1 MDRVVNEYFDSG
13 EDTSR
18 EATGTADRDGSWDQ
32 SAFDRKEARF
42 ELRQKRQADRER
54 QQRRGEFVDRYTTGE
69 PSEGITTEEALEH
82 LQELRDE
89 LSPAEFRDAMQKTL
103 DHLPAD
109 QRDEVNALIRHM
121 QGAHGAE
128 AGAAATGAGAT
139 AEAGAMRPAPLAGLL
154 GGLVGDSSASGAGAR
169 GFDIGDILNDLRSG
183 GLNAPATGSGGKAT
197 EADFAAL
204 MNSPLARAVLGGVA
218 AYAMQTAAKPGDDE
232 TISRPS
238 NT

>member
-13 EDTSR
+13 EDPSR

-32 SAFDRKEARF
+32 SAFDRKEARI
-42 ELRQKRQADRER
+42 ELREMRRADRER
-54 QQRRGEFVDRYTTGE
+54 QQRRGEFVDRYTAGE
-69 PSEGITTEEALEH
+69 PSEGFTTEEALEH

-89 LSPAEFRDAMQKTL
+89 LSPAEFRAAMQKTL
-103 DHLPAD
+103 DHLPPD
-109 QRDEVNALIRHM
+109 QRDEVNALM
-121 QGAHGAE
+121 QHRQSAHGAG
-128 AGAAATGAGAT
+128 AGAAATGVGAT
-139 AEAGAMRPAPLAGLL
+139 AETDATGPAPLAGLL
-154 GGLVGDSSASGAGAR
+154 GGLFGDDAAPGEAPR
-169 GFDIGDILNDLRSG
+169 GFDIGDVLNDLRTG
-183 GLNAPATGSGGKAT
+183 GLSAPATGGGKAT

-218 AYAMQTAAKPGDDE
+218 AYAIQAAAQPGDDE